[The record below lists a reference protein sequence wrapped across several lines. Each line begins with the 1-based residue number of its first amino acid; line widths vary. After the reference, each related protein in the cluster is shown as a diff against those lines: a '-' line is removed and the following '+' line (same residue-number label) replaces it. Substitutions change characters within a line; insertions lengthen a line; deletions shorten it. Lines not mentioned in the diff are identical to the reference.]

1 MRANADAV
9 LSYLIS
15 FLFSDYVLALSSIR
29 AIVVVVPPSSQLF
42 QVWATSALSLVCCAV
57 LIRRSLDSK

>member
-9 LSYLIS
+9 LGYLTS

-42 QVWATSALSLVCCAV
+42 QV
-57 LIRRSLDSK
+57 